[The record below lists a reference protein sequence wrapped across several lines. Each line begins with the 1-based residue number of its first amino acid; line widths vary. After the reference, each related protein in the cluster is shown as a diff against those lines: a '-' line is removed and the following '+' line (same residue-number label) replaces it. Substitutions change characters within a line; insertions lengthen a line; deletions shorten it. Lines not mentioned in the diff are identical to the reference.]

1 MADGA
6 RVVMCP
12 ITAQEYP
19 LDKCNNSA
27 VIEVQWLGLFI
38 LAFTSL
44 KVVEPGDAETT
55 GSMGEEWHAT

>member
-6 RVVMCP
+6 RVVCP
-12 ITAQEYP
+12 ITAQEY
-19 LDKCNNSA
+19 LDTCNNSA
-27 VIEVQWLGLFI
+27 VIEVQWLGWLL

-55 GSMGEEWHAT
+55 GSMGEEWLAT

>member
-6 RVVMCP
+6 HVVCP
-12 ITAQEYP
+12 ITAQEY

-27 VIEVQWLGLFI
+27 VIEVQWLGLLL

-44 KVVEPGDAETT
+44 KVVERGDAETT